1 MLLQYKV
8 FDSYGLYDVV
18 NVVQYI
24 GPTSHVRGGILIDT
38 F

>member
-24 GPTSHVRGGILIDT
+24 GPHVYWI
-38 F
+38 